1 VPPADTAIFLLGAQ
15 RSGTTWLGKIFDSHP
30 DVLYRHEPD
39 HGDTSQAPL
48 RTLVENWIANRSQR
62 AAAKRPFFRKS
73 WQSAPAFWARSALA
87 TLLAAATRL
96 PAIGRTIARL
106 SIPDLG
112 SSPHMRVAI
121 KSIDWC
127 EGVGA
132 FARVLPD
139 SRTIVILRH
148 PCGQVASVMRGNAG
162 GRFTLREPG
171 TDMPFDE
178 IPTLRFAAARG
189 VDEAAFQALPEAA
202 RYAWAWVMFNETAL
216 NALEGLPNA
225 KIVVYEDL
233 CARPAETARDM
244 FSFAGLD
251 WNSQTVEFLE
261 RSTNHQGTTGY
272 YAVFKNAIAAAERWR
287 ATMPPADQD
296 AVREVV
302 CQSPLARFWP
312 DLQGDPVTHL

>member
-1 VPPADTAIFLLGAQ
+1 MTLPSADTAILLLGAQ

-39 HGDTSQAPL
+39 HGQLPPANAAIH
-48 RTLVENWIANRSQR
+48 TLVTAWIANRSQR
-62 AAAKRPFFRKS
+62 TAAKRPFFRKS
-73 WQSAPAFWARSALA
+73 WQSAPAFWVRSALA

-96 PAIGRTIARL
+96 PAIGQSIARL
-106 SIPDLG
+106 SIPDFAET
-112 SSPHMRVAI
+112 PPKRVAI
-121 KSIDWC
+121 KSVDWC
-127 EGVGA
+127 DGVGA
-132 FARVLPD
+132 FARALPD

-162 GRFTLREPG
+162 RRFTLREPG

-178 IPTLRFAAARG
+178 IPTIRFADARG

-225 KIVVYEDL
+225 KIVVYEEL
-233 CARPAETARDM
+233 CARPAEVARDLLT
-244 FSFAGLD
+244 FAGLD
-251 WNSQTVEFLE
+251 WNPQTGEFLAN
-261 RSTNHQGTTGY
+261 STNHQGTTGY

-287 ATMPPADQD
+287 TTMPPADRE
-296 AVREVV
+296 AVRVV
-302 CQSPLARFWP
+302 VRQSTLARFWQ
-312 DLQGDPVTHL
+312 DL

>member
-1 VPPADTAIFLLGAQ
+1 MTVAADEDRSRAIHAQVTA
-15 RSGTTWLGKIFDSHP
+15 
-30 DVLYRHEPD
+30 
-39 HGDTSQAPL
+39 
-48 RTLVENWIANRSQR
+48 WIANRSQR
-62 AAAKRPFFRKS
+62 AAVKRPFFRKS
-73 WQSAPAFWARSALA
+73 WQSAPAFWVRSALA
-87 TLLAAATRL
+87 TLFTAATRL

-106 SIPDLG
+106 NVPDLG
-112 SSPHMRVAI
+112 SSPRMRAAI
-121 KSIDWC
+121 KSVDWC
-127 EGVGA
+127 DGAGA
-132 FARVLPD
+132 FARALPD

-148 PCGQVASVMRGNAG
+148 PCGQVASVMRGNAR

-178 IPTLRFAAARG
+178 IPTVRFAASRG

-233 CARPAETARDM
+233 CARPTETARDM
-244 FSFAGLD
+244 FAFAGLD
-251 WNSQTVEFLE
+251 WNPQTAAFLD

-287 ATMPPADQD
+287 TTMPAADQE
-296 AVREVV
+296 AVRAVV
-302 CQSPLARFWP
+302 CGSKLAEYWSDIRSPR
-312 DLQGDPVTHL
+312 

>member
-1 VPPADTAIFLLGAQ
+1 MPLADTAILLLGAQ

-39 HGDTSQAPL
+39 HGHAPPADAAIPAL
-48 RTLVENWIANRSQR
+48 ITAWIANRSQR

-73 WQSAPAFWARSALA
+73 WQSTPAFWLREAVAA
-87 TLLAAATRL
+87 LLAAGARL
-96 PAIGRTIARL
+96 PVIGQTIARL
-106 SIPDLG
+106 TIPDFA
-112 SSPHMRVAI
+112 SSPQMRVAI

-132 FARVLPD
+132 FARALPD

-148 PCGQVASVMRGNAG
+148 PCGQVASVMRGNAS

-178 IPTLRFAAARG
+178 ISTVRFAATRG
-189 VDEAAFQALPEAA
+189 VDEAAFQALPKAA
-202 RYAWAWVMFNETAL
+202 RYAWAWVLFNETAL

-225 KIVVYEDL
+225 TIVVYEDL
-233 CARPAETARDM
+233 CARPAETARDLLA
-244 FSFAGLD
+244 FAGLD
-251 WNSQTVEFLE
+251 WNSQTAEFLD
-261 RSTNHQGTTGY
+261 RSTSHQGTTGY

-287 ATMPPADQD
+287 TTMPQADQE
-296 AVREVV
+296 AVRAVV
-302 CQSPLARFWP
+302 RGSRLAGFWS
-312 DLQGDPVTHL
+312 DL